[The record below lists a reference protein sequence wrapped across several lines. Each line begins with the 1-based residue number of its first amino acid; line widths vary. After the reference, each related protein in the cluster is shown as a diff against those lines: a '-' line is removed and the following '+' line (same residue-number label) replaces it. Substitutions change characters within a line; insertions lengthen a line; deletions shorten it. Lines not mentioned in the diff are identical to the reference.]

1 MNSLLLPML
10 WSIQKIIYSYADIDH
25 NDIHLSLSII
35 SRLAYPGGIHN
46 KIWILIIGNNN
57 DAIWLHANYQ
67 RVSVFRGS
75 HVPETLSFFQ
85 KHSVQF
91 HVTRRFKPAS
101 SYVFKRQRSPMNIIS
116 FAPVSFL
123 PPTKLASNSLKAN
136 PNLNTSNVIKNA
148 DELACFQI

>member
-25 NDIHLSLSII
+25 NDIHLSII

-67 RVSVFRGS
+67 RASVFHGPY
-75 HVPETLSFFQ
+75 VPETLSFFKK
-85 KHSVQF
+85 KHSVRF
-91 HVTRRFKPAS
+91 HVACSFKPTS
-101 SYVFKRQRSPMNIIS
+101 SFVIQRQRSSMNTIS
-116 FAPVSFL
+116 FAPVSVRPL
-123 PPTKLASNSLKAN
+123 TKLAPNSLKAN
-136 PNLNTSNVIKNA
+136 PNLYTPNMIKNA